1 LRCLQQI
8 ILFITF
14 LNIAE
19 VPESLLGAAVEFLP
33 VEESEEA
40 RGEEGTAAA
49 GPLAVEHYHVGG
61 VDQQP
66 RLDGGADHEQHI
78 QRWAWETGEAV
89 LHHLNYF

>member
-1 LRCLQQI
+1 LRCLQQF

-14 LNIAE
+14 LNIGK
-19 VPESLLGAAVEFLP
+19 VPESFLGAAVELLP
-33 VEESEEA
+33 MEECEEA

-49 GPLAVEHYHVGG
+49 GPLAVEHHHVGG

-78 QRWAWETGEAV
+78 QGWAREAWEAV
-89 LHHLNYF
+89 LHHLYYI